1 MIYRE
6 EKLTQFFN
14 EVNKFHL
21 NLKFPCKNSSCT
33 VNILDLNA
41 SLRNDAIPTVPF
53 IKPAGGHQYLH
64 YQSSHS
70 LHIKTSIPYSKA
82 IVSRICSSEK
92 DFKTYI
98 SFSVNGFSLEAIP
111 K

>member
-14 EVNKFHL
+14 EANKFHL

-41 SLRNDAIPTVPF
+41 SLRNDAIPKCLSLNQQVVTNTSTISLLTPYTLR
-53 IKPAGGHQYLH
+53 PQY
-64 YQSSHS
+64 
-70 LHIKTSIPYSKA
+70 HIVKQ
-82 IVSRICSSEK
+82 
-92 DFKTYI
+92 
-98 SFSVNGFSLEAIP
+98 
-111 K
+111 

>member
-41 SLRNDAIPTVPF
+41 SLRNNAISAVLF
-53 IKPAGGHQYLH
+53 IKPAGGHQHLH
-64 YQSSHS
+64 Y
-70 LHIKTSIPYSKA
+70 
-82 IVSRICSSEK
+82 
-92 DFKTYI
+92 
-98 SFSVNGFSLEAIP
+98 
-111 K
+111 